1 MRQQTLDSNGDLV
14 RVYVKCR
21 SCGMNANKRHIMLNN
36 KGVLNCSGE
45 FDLLYNKP
53 NKPVRQPVPEVIEHP
68 NAMDAID
75 IHVEPLKYHFCTGC
89 GMKYFRFH
97 KMMNHRRTFRC
108 GGEWLL
114 SKYDPANKRR
124 LIDDSNLFT
133 ANVRR
138 MIRYRKPNGR
148 IPGVVRKSRLKGGP
162 GFRNNWE
169 G

>member
-1 MRQQTLDSNGDLV
+1 MRHQIIDTGEVVVQHVTCSD
-14 RVYVKCR
+14 
-21 SCGMNANKRHIMLNN
+21 CGMKPSRRHDKLNKR
-36 KGVLNCSGE
+36 GVFHCKYQWVFSDKKAE
-45 FDLLYNKP
+45 
-53 NKPVRQPVPEVIEHP
+53 KPVRQPVPEVIEHP
-68 NAMDAID
+68 NAMDVID

-114 SKYDPANKRR
+114 SKYDPVNKRR